1 MKVEVGHLLP
11 PSALRGAFMSARK
24 RAAASGMV
32 FALTFDDIERM
43 FSDQKGCCAIS
54 GLSFAPTRL
63 PNAFVKHPFAPSLDR
78 IDCTGGYTPGN
89 VRLVCIAVNFGL
101 GQWGEEVFRSIAE
114 ATVRN
119 QPPPRTMPKAELDER
134 ISAAEAVLPLLND
147 VERVRQIRRIAGLK
161 RARTLG
167 VAGLSKAAIA
177 AQRTRRANAMGRE
190 R

>member
-1 MKVEVGHLLP
+1 
-11 PSALRGAFMSARK
+11 
-24 RAAASGMV
+24 MV

-119 QPPPRTMPKAELDER
+119 QLR
-134 ISAAEAVLPLLND
+134 
-147 VERVRQIRRIAGLK
+147 
-161 RARTLG
+161 
-167 VAGLSKAAIA
+167 
-177 AQRTRRANAMGRE
+177 RE
-190 R
+190 RCRRPNSTSASVRLKPSFRC

>member
-63 PNAFVKHPFAPSLDR
+63 PNAFRKTS
-78 IDCTGGYTPGN
+78 
-89 VRLVCIAVNFGL
+89 VCS
-101 GQWGEEVFRSIAE
+101 E
-114 ATVRN
+114 
-119 QPPPRTMPKAELDER
+119 PRPH
-134 ISAAEAVLPLLND
+134 
-147 VERVRQIRRIAGLK
+147 
-161 RARTLG
+161 
-167 VAGLSKAAIA
+167 
-177 AQRTRRANAMGRE
+177 
-190 R
+190 

>member
-1 MKVEVGHLLP
+1 
-11 PSALRGAFMSARK
+11 
-24 RAAASGMV
+24 
-32 FALTFDDIERM
+32 
-43 FSDQKGCCAIS
+43 
-54 GLSFAPTRL
+54 
-63 PNAFVKHPFAPSLDR
+63 
-78 IDCTGGYTPGN
+78 
-89 VRLVCIAVNFGL
+89 
-101 GQWGEEVFRSIAE
+101 
-114 ATVRN
+114 
-119 QPPPRTMPKAELDER
+119 MPKAELDER